1 MCCCRSRIDLALL
14 LAAAAVCLSLT
25 VLLWLSV
32 RHCCCCCCGTRTDS
46 GGEDDKPNDGTYSEL
61 LGDDGDADEEA
72 PGSTNWEAR
81 RHTESDGE
89 EQEAPGSTKWEARRH
104 TESDGE
110 EQEEDGSSG
119 AGSYRSDRYD
129 DPDWEQHANGASRPV
144 ERDLRL
150 EPAASEPPTLSPPV
164 MNGDAEDPSTYPA
177 SGPPRSSSSSSH
189 SAAAPAATLDH
200 LRTVMKAEEMWRHRA
215 ESAESGRILDEVQ
228 AAELAEASLRE
239 RLESAG
245 VDQMR
250 QQDAALKA
258 VTHELTAE
266 GFRRRAEDAERAL
279 RAR

>member
-32 RHCCCCCCGTRTDS
+32 RHCCCCCVTRTDS
-46 GGEDDKPNDGTYSEL
+46 GGEDDKPSDGTYSEL

-72 PGSTNWEAR
+72 PGSTN
-81 RHTESDGE
+81 
-89 EQEAPGSTKWEARRH
+89 WEARRH

-164 MNGDAEDPSTYPA
+164 MNGDAEDPLTYPA